1 MIDDLLAGKMLT
13 EEEYAVVEY
22 VNWLL
27 KDDLSLASVLPIS
40 NKCVSLSLSLC
51 VCVCVKGD
59 VLPAAGIEHSRLQIR
74 RHRECAGG
82 WRRALVLSLFKY
94 SLSKHIMH
102 KAITATLAITALQ
115 YRRAALTRVAA
126 S

>member
-40 NKCVSLSLSLC
+40 NKCVSLSLSLP
-51 VCVCVKGD
+51 VCVKGD

>member
-40 NKCVSLSLSLC
+40 NKCVSLSLSLP
-51 VCVCVKGD
+51 VCVTGD

-82 WRRALVLSLFKY
+82 WRRALVLSF
-94 SLSKHIMH
+94 SN
-102 KAITATLAITALQ
+102 TLVQNI
-115 YRRAALTRVAA
+115 
-126 S
+126 